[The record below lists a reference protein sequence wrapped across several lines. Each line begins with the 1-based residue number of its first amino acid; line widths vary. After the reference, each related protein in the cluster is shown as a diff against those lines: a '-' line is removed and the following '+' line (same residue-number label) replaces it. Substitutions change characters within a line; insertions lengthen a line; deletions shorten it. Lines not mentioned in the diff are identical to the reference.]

1 MRSWFLPLLLLLLVL
16 VFGPGPAFAQAPIA
30 SQTRV
35 NDPPLLQYRYV
46 PSFVPEL
53 PRKREMNGLYRNDL
67 TALRDQ
73 ILAENQRGHEMPC
86 SSQILEEARWLM
98 NYTGDK
104 ASLERRLV
112 DLRESLKQGDQRFAF
127 AQQAGEGGWGACFKA
142 WYLRLHASV
151 DPLKEL
157 IHAGKTPQYPFRLLE
172 PVNTPEKLRAKMQ
185 ELLVSDLGAGSNDN
199 RKELNL
205 AVTALAQLLFLPG
218 METVLPADLR
228 RAELA
233 ATLRDF
239 IDNHWQDPETGFWGA
254 WYKVN
259 GEIKRTN
266 DLSITFHVISY
277 RDDRPPR
284 MRLLADTL
292 FAIRT
297 QRYPY
302 GWRDQ
307 GTQNNHHAYDVVRLL
322 RRAWPDMTEEQRR
335 RSEAEL
341 AIMLS
346 RSLGVSIDD
355 NGRFSDDPYNSVAE
369 AYYFGVS
376 FLDEIGFFR
385 KSRRFWT
392 PLAVTDAESLRVAL
406 MANLN
411 KLDPSNPMAAA
422 AKRKLDAKD

>member
-1 MRSWFLPLLLLLLVL
+1 MRLLFALLLCFTVLALLPQARAQDSLLLH
-16 VFGPGPAFAQAPIA
+16 
-30 SQTRV
+30 
-35 NDPPLLQYRYV
+35 YRYV
-46 PSFVPEL
+46 PSYIPDL
-53 PRKREMNGLYRNDL
+53 PRKREMNGLYRNDMI
-67 TALRDQ
+67 ALRDQ
-73 ILAENQRGHEMPC
+73 IVAANQQGHELPC

-98 NYTGDK
+98 NSTGNK
-104 ASLERRLV
+104 AGVERRLA
-112 DLRESLKQGDQRFAF
+112 DLRASLKRQDQAFAF
-127 AQQAGEGGWGACFKA
+127 EQQKEDGGFGACFNA
-142 WYLRLHASV
+142 WYLKLHASV

-157 IHAGKTPQYPFRLLE
+157 VYAGKTPAYPFRLLDL
-172 PVNTPEKLRAKMQ
+172 VNTPEKLRNTMHSM
-185 ELLVSDLGAGSNDN
+185 LISDLASDGNDH

-205 AVTALAQLLFLPG
+205 TVTALAQMLYLPG
-218 METVLPADLR
+218 MEKVLPPDLP

-233 ATLRDF
+233 AALRDF
-239 IDNHWQDPETGFWGA
+239 TDNVWQDPETGFWGA
-254 WYKVN
+254 WYKVD
-259 GEIKRTN
+259 GQIRRTN

-277 RDDRPPR
+277 RQDTPPR
-284 MRLLADTL
+284 LGRMADTL

-322 RRAWPDMTEEQRR
+322 RRAWPEMTQEQRR

-341 AIMLS
+341 AIMLA

-355 NGRFSDDPYNSVAE
+355 GAKFVDEPYNSVAE

-392 PLAVTDAESLRVAL
+392 PLQVTDANSLRQAL
-406 MANLN
+406 LTNIARLN
-411 KLDPSNPMAAA
+411 PANPMAAA
-422 AKRKLDAKD
+422 AVRKLQAQD